1 MYRHA
6 PGFLQRPVAYL
17 RSHARLYAC
26 PKFTSGGCNGV
37 QGNNKK
43 NFSSSGH
50 SDVSQHSPEIEQVLT
65 LQPKV
70 LAFASVR
77 PTVEARKAKKEWKRN
92 ADKDNHEIPPLA
104 YDFSDANTTSL
115 GERGAL
121 REAARCL
128 RCADAP
134 CQHSCPTQLD
144 IRSFIGSIGK
154 KNYYG
159 AAKAI
164 LSDNPNG
171 LTCGMVCPTSD
182 LCVGG
187 CNLTATEEG
196 PVNIGGLQQFAVEA
210 FANMNVPQIVDPEI
224 IKSTKNDPHYD
235 TKIALIGC
243 GPASISCATYLA
255 RLGYRQVH
263 IFERSKSLGGISTV
277 EIPQFRLPGSAV
289 AFELQLLRDL
299 GVQIH
304 TERPFSASTKNL
316 ESTEASREVSIAS
329 LRADGFK
336 AIFLGFGLPNPHSI
350 SVFAG
355 LTPEQG
361 YYTSKDFLPRVCAAS
376 KGCLGC
382 AHSKLPNLKGKRV
395 VVLGAGDTAFDCAT
409 SAVRCGASRVTVVF
423 RKSTST
429 INPVPEELE
438 AAVREKCDILP
449 NMAPDKVHLGA
460 NGKICDLTCVRR
472 ERNEDEKWFSDPEQS
487 IKIKT
492 DVIITAFGSELNDPD
507 VLSAMEGVKLAP
519 SGFSKG
525 LPVVDPETMRTN
537 LSDVWCGGDL
547 TGFSH
552 TSVEAT
558 NDGKTA
564 AWNIHST
571 LLKEPELPKVLPR
584 FTTPIDTVD
593 VSVDLCG
600 IKFDNPFGLASAPP
614 TTSSAMI
621 RRAFEAGWGFAVTKT
636 FGLDKDLVTN
646 VSPRIVRGP
655 TGGHMYGP
663 DQSGFCNIELISEK
677 TAAYWVQS
685 IKELKRDFPEKRVI
699 ASIMAK
705 FDEAD
710 WKELT
715 GITLEGGP
723 DCLELNLSCPHGMGE
738 RGMGLAC
745 GQDPNLVREIC
756 KWVKSAVGAQGT
768 PVFAK
773 LTPNV
778 TDIGLIA
785 KAAQEG
791 GADGVTVINTV
802 SGIMHFD
809 SDSRPWPAV
818 GKDNLS
824 TYGGLSGNLIRPMAL
839 RAVSYIARMLPGFP
853 ILATGGIDS
862 AESGLQFL
870 QTGATVLQVSSAI
883 QNQDFSI
890 IDDFV
895 TGLKAGLYLDGR
907 EEHWNFQ
914 TPELN
919 EHLQKGKPVHISA
932 LNEKD
937 NYVPNFGTGRAK
949 REAEFAKECEKT
961 SGTASIA
968 IAERRLQQR
977 LQRPAL
983 SSKTPSVNSIIG
995 RALDKVVSYGQLNN
1009 KEHVVAEVQ
1018 SESCIN
1024 CGKCYMTCNDTGYQA
1039 IDFDTITHLP
1049 TVREADC
1056 TGCTLCFSV
1065 CPVPDAIRMVERTT
1079 AYVPKR
1085 GIPPANQGHK
1095 TQENKTT

>member
-1 MYRHA
+1 MYRCSA
-6 PGFLQRPVAYL
+6 NALRRQLAYL
-17 RSHARLYAC
+17 FSHPRSYASAC
-26 PKFTSGGCNGV
+26 GGRKV
-37 QGNNKK
+37 PNNNINDKR
-43 NFSSSGH
+43 FSSVGH
-50 SDVSQHSPEIEQVLT
+50 ADLSRHSSEIEKVLK

-70 LAFASVR
+70 LTSATVK
-77 PTVEARKAKKEWKRN
+77 PTTETRKDKKAWKRN
-92 ADKDNHEIPPLA
+92 ANKDDHTVPSLA

-144 IRSFIGSIGK
+144 IKSFIGSIAK

-159 AAKAI
+159 AAKVI

-187 CNLTATEEG
+187 CNLAATEEG
-196 PVNIGGLQQFAVEA
+196 PINIGGLQQFAVEA
-210 FANMNVPQIVDPEI
+210 FADMGVPQIVDPEI
-224 IKSTKNDPHYD
+224 AKRTAGDPHYD
-235 TKIALIGC
+235 TKIAMIGC

-255 RLGYRQVH
+255 RLGYRQIH
-263 IFERSKSLGGISTV
+263 IFERSETLGGLSTT
-277 EIPQFRLPGSAV
+277 EIPQFRLPGAAV

-304 TERPFSASTKNL
+304 TSRPFSVSLTKSGSP
-316 ESTEASREVSIAS
+316 ESTHEISLAS

-336 AIFLGFGLPNPHSI
+336 AIFLGFGLPNSHSI
-350 SVFAG
+350 SVFEG
-355 LTPEQG
+355 LTAEQG
-361 YYTSKDFLPRVCAAS
+361 YFTSKAFLPRVSAAS

-382 AHSKLPNLKGKRV
+382 KYSKLPDLRGKRV

-409 SAVRCGASRVTVVF
+409 SALRCGASRITIVF

-429 INPVPEELE
+429 INPVPEEME

-449 NMAPDKVHLGA
+449 NLAPHHVHLGA
-460 NGKICDLTCVRR
+460 DGRISDLTFLRR
-472 ERNEDEKWFSDPEQS
+472 ERNDAGEWFTDSEQS
-487 IKIKT
+487 VKVKT
-492 DVIITAFGSELNDPD
+492 DVIITAYGSELNDPN
-507 VLSAMEGVKLAP
+507 VLNAMKGVKLAP
-519 SGFSKG
+519 SGFSQG
-525 LPVVDPETMRTN
+525 LPLVDPKTMRTN
-537 LSDVWCGGDL
+537 LPDVWCGGDL
-547 TGFSH
+547 TGFAH

-564 AWNIHST
+564 AWSIHST
-571 LLKEPELPKVLPR
+571 LLNEPNLPVALPR
-584 FTTPIDTVD
+584 FTTPIDEVD
-593 VSVDLCG
+593 VSVDVCG
-600 IKFDNPFGLASAPP
+600 IKFENPFGLASAPP
-614 TTSSAMI
+614 CTSAAMI
-621 RRAFEAGWGFAVTKT
+621 RRGFEAGWSFAVTKT
-636 FGLDKDLVTN
+636 FGLDKDLVTS

-677 TAAYWVQS
+677 TFAYWIQS
-685 IKELKRDFPEKRVI
+685 MKELKRDFPKKRVI

-723 DCLELNLSCPHGMGE
+723 DALELNLSCPHGMGE
-738 RGMGLAC
+738 RGMGIAC
-745 GQDPNLVREIC
+745 GQNPDFVREIC
-756 KWVKSAVGAQGT
+756 KWVKSAAGSRGP

-778 TDIGLIA
+778 GDIGVIA
-785 KAAQEG
+785 KAAHEG
-791 GADGVTVINTV
+791 GADGLTVINTV

-809 SDSRPWPAV
+809 SDSKPWPAV
-818 GKDNLS
+818 GKVHRT
-824 TYGGLSGNLIRPMAL
+824 TYGGLSGNLIRPIAL
-839 RAVSYIARMLPGFP
+839 RAVSSVARAIPGFP

-862 AESGLQFL
+862 AESGMQFL
-870 QTGATVLQVSSAI
+870 QTGASLLQVSSAI

-914 TPELN
+914 TPDFR
-919 EHLQKGKPVHISA
+919 EHLQHGKPVPLST
-932 LNEKD
+932 LTREKKD
-937 NYVPNFGTGRAK
+937 GTYMPNFGTGRTK
-949 REAEFAKECEKT
+949 REAEWAKECVKSAGE
-961 SGTASIA
+961 ASIA
-968 IAERRLQQR
+968 LAERHLARRLR
-977 LQRPAL
+977 RPAPP
-983 SSKTPSVNSIIG
+983 SVTPSVGSIIG
-995 RALDKVVSYGQLNN
+995 RALDKIGTYGQLSN
-1009 KEHVVAEVQ
+1009 KEQVVAEIQ
-1018 SESCIN
+1018 AESCIN

-1039 IDFDTITHLP
+1039 IDFDPVTHLP
-1049 TVREADC
+1049 TVRETDC

-1065 CPVPDAIRMVERTT
+1065 CPVPDAIRMVDRTT
-1079 AYVPKR
+1079 PYVPKR
-1085 GIPPANQGHK
+1085 GIPPASSAQ
-1095 TQENKTT
+1095 